1 MVDKRKD
8 QRFDTDVNVIS
19 SDKDGLI
26 FGFVRNLSK
35 GGAFIEMKKA
45 LPIGMPFSFT
55 LAHEN
60 VQTKVFGRVVRVD
73 ADSTGNTRGMA
84 IQFANIQGHNRF
96 VRDDL
101 LLYAMTKKY
110 LSMWDQD
117 QDHQQHAINS

>member
-8 QRFDTDVNVIS
+8 QRFDTDVNVIT
-19 SDKDGLI
+19 SDQEGLV

-35 GGAFIEMKKA
+35 SGAFIEMKRTV
-45 LPIGMPFSFT
+45 PIGMPFSFT

-60 VQTKVFGRVVRVD
+60 VQTKIFGRVVRVD
-73 ADSTGNTRGMA
+73 HDPISGAAKGMA
-84 IQFANIQGHNRF
+84 ISFANVQGHNRF

-110 LSMWDQD
+110 LSMWDNQAD
-117 QDHQQHAINS
+117 TAVNE

>member
-1 MVDKRKD
+1 MVDKRRE

-19 SDKDGLI
+19 SDKEGLI

-35 GGAFIEMKKA
+35 GGAFIEMRKS

-60 VQTKVFGRVVRVD
+60 VQTKVFGRVIRID
-73 ADSTGNTRGMA
+73 NDPKTGITKGMA
-84 IQFANIQGHNRF
+84 IEFANIQGHNRF

-117 QDHQQHAINS
+117 QNEQQAING